1 MPTIRR
7 IPALTFAVAFLA
19 MIAAC
24 DDDTSAGPDEPA
36 LTNAQADSVA
46 EVVTMDMD
54 AEIDAATTSGGTTFL
69 MSSSSNAGICIPTVT
84 PSPVVNTDGDRAPDS
99 VRIAFGPCANT
110 WGNHV
115 DSISG
120 SVDLVDPAPTV
131 AGKNIRIVFNDLRHK
146 RVFGSGA
153 VTSLTLD
160 GTRTASRDSSVLQH
174 AVTDFS
180 TQYVFRNGGTASHER
195 TWSSTFTADVAGSIE
210 RDAAL
215 PSGIWDVTGT
225 SMWTRGA
232 GTHQLTVSTD
242 PDLHYNATCTVA
254 PRFDSGTTTVVAT
267 RGSAMSTVTIQFTA
281 CGTYTVTRS

>member
-1 MPTIRR
+1 MHIRR
-7 IPALTFAVAFLA
+7 IPSLAAAVTLIAFA
-19 MIAAC
+19 AAC
-24 DDDTSAGPDEPA
+24 NDDTSAPGEPA
-36 LTNAQADSVA
+36 LTAAQADSVA

-54 AEIDAATTSGGTTFL
+54 AEIDAAATTGGTSFL
-69 MSSSSNAGICIPTVT
+69 MSSSSSAGVCIPTVT

-115 DSISG
+115 DSVSG
-120 SVDLVDPAPTV
+120 SVDLVDPTPTV

-153 VTSLTLD
+153 FTSLTLD
-160 GTRTASRDSSVLQH
+160 GTRAASRDSSVLQH
-174 AVTDFS
+174 SVTDFS

-195 TWSSTFTADVAGSIE
+195 TWNSTFTADVAGSIQ

-215 PSGIWDVTGT
+215 PSGTWDVTGT
-225 SMWTRGA
+225 STWTRGS
-232 GTHQLTVSTD
+232 GTHELAVSTD

-254 PRFDSGTTTVVAT
+254 PRFDSGTTTVVVT
-267 RGSAMSTVTIQFTA
+267 RGGATSTVTIQFTA
-281 CGTYTVTRS
+281 CGTYTVTRT